1 MDMQITTLKAGA
13 VTVAILDGRLD
24 TVTAAGAEQT
34 LLALLQEGALVADLE
49 GVRYMS
55 SAGLRLLLKAAKAA
69 KGAGVSF
76 SVCASQPAVREV
88 FEISGFNKVIP
99 AFATRDEAVSG
110 A

>member
-1 MDMQITTLKAGA
+1 MDMQITTLKSGT
-13 VTVAILDGRLD
+13 VTVAVLDGRLD

-34 LLALLQEGALVADLE
+34 LLSLLQEGALVADLE

-69 KGAGVSF
+69 KTAGVTF
-76 SVCASQPAVREV
+76 SVCAWQPAVREV

-99 AFATRDEAVSG
+99 AFATRAEALAG
-110 A
+110 T